1 MLKRRRVHN
10 VPTPELWHE
19 KALLAGQAARQAFDT
34 GNLPAAANRAYFSLH
49 AFLNGALADS
59 GQQAPSGRGNFA
71 HSQLPDLIRHQFKTS
86 FHKSLMLRLLWEL
99 GKLRVYADYDDH
111 RQIPPNSLEEALRC
125 LAQVISS
132 RER

>member
-1 MLKRRRVHN
+1 M
-10 VPTPELWHE
+10 PTPEIWYE
-19 KALLAGQAARQAFDT
+19 KALLAGQASRQAFDA

-49 AFLNGALADS
+49 AFLNGALSES
-59 GQQAPSGRGNFA
+59 GQQAPAGRGNFA
-71 HSQLPDLIRHQFKTS
+71 HGQLPDLIRHQFKTS

-111 RQIPPNSLEEALRC
+111 RQIPSSSLEEALRG
-125 LAQVISS
+125 LAQVLSS